1 MGLLRGTPTPA
12 HADRHT
18 GLGATQFVTPRK
30 GGLDRRETQEGIA
43 WSRMPLIGLVRHT
56 RSAVGCDSLLRLLRT
71 SQPVAPSEPAG
82 Q

>member
-1 MGLLRGTPTPA
+1 MAETSRELGASHPAHTWMGLLRGTPTPA

-43 WSRMPLIGLVRHT
+43 
-56 RSAVGCDSLLRLLRT
+56 
-71 SQPVAPSEPAG
+71 
-82 Q
+82 